1 VGVENLAY
9 GQTLDRGLGSEDPNL
24 DPTCAGGK
32 QRLVGQSQRCY
43 TERAMDEVFVPP
55 ILVVSAKWETRT
67 LLVAQIG
74 EMVERNVISAPAV
87 NEALGLIKLD
97 GIDPALIV
105 VDTGQQI
112 SVEDVKRL
120 MEAKR
125 GTPVVLVVSRLR
137 REAFQEL
144 RGSAAA
150 ILARPVSIGRIAQTV
165 NQVLKESTQ

>member
-1 VGVENLAY
+1 MN
-9 GQTLDRGLGSEDPNL
+9 
-24 DPTCAGGK
+24 
-32 QRLVGQSQRCY
+32 
-43 TERAMDEVFVPP
+43 EVFVPP

-74 EMVERNVISAPAV
+74 EMVERNVISAAGV
-87 NEALGLIKLD
+87 NEALGLIKLG
-97 GIDPALIV
+97 GIDAALMV

-112 SVEDVKRL
+112 SVGDVERL
-120 MEAKR
+120 IEAKR